1 MGAAHLINERDAV
14 GAAHFMEHKEMM
26 GHNYKEHTRNTQVNL
41 LTRAHQEGETRQG
54 RTGAARNSKEHEEH
68 TGELTYKSTSRRG
81 NKTRTDRSSKEQ
93 QGTRTGFTDL

>member
-1 MGAAHLINERDAV
+1 
-14 GAAHFMEHKEMM
+14 MEHKEMM

-54 RTGAARNSKEHEEH
+54 RTGAARNSKEQQGTRGT